1 MDTHTIDIA
10 APPALQPHLLTI
22 DDVCRMYEAG
32 VLAADTRIEL
42 IEGQIFD
49 MAPIGPRHQ
58 LIVDHLNELFS
69 ASIDHATTMVRVQ
82 GPVRAGDHTLPQPDL
97 AILPRRWAG
106 YPAQHPSLMD
116 AYLLIEVADST
127 LPADSTVKA
136 ALYARSLARE
146 YWIVDLTAD
155 EVVVHR
161 DPVGGGYGSI
171 LRRRGGDLL
180 QLAAVPAISMTAASI
195 FA

>member
-22 DDVCRMYEAG
+22 DDFCRMYEVGILPPDAR
-32 VLAADTRIEL
+32 LEL

-49 MAPIGPRHQ
+49 MSPIGPRHQ
-58 LIVDHLNELFS
+58 LIVDHLNEVFS

-82 GPVRAGDHTLPQPDL
+82 GPVRASDHALAQPDL
-97 AILPRRWAG
+97 AILPRRWTG
-106 YPAQHPSLMD
+106 YPAQHPP
-116 AYLLIEVADST
+116 AREACLLIEVADST

-146 YWIVDLTAD
+146 YWPGNTG
-155 EVVVHR
+155 
-161 DPVGGGYGSI
+161 PGI
-171 LRRRGGDLL
+171 LDR
-180 QLAAVPAISMTAASI
+180 
-195 FA
+195 